1 MDLESLFSV
10 AKLVLSAVG
19 VLYIGDLVY
28 HLWFYH
34 ETEEDLINNALD
46 KIGKRKASLLAQQ
59 ILSSPSP
66 LQLAQEY
73 EYKKLDDSM
82 AQAEYLNRV
91 GTVETNQ
98 LTLLRSNDGL

>member
-28 HLWFYH
+28 HLWFYL

-46 KIGKRKASLLAQQ
+46 KIGKRRASLLAQQ
-59 ILSSPSP
+59 ILSSPTP

-82 AQAEYLNRV
+82 AQAEYLKRV